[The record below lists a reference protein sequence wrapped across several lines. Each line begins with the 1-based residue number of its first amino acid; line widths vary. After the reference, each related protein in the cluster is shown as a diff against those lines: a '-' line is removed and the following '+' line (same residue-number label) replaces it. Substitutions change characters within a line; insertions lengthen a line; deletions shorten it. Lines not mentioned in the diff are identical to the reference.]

1 MAATI
6 KPRVMI
12 ADDEAHVRVLLRALL
27 KSMNCDVVGEAANGA
42 EAVELFEKI
51 KPHMLLLDI
60 NMPLK
65 TGDEV
70 LREIMARFPNAFVIM
85 LTSVADMESVEKCLG
100 LGAAHYIRKDTPPA
114 ELKAIIKQT
123 FQEFVRKRSNRDN
136 PA

>member
-1 MAATI
+1 
-6 KPRVMI
+6 MI

-42 EAVELFEKI
+42 EAVELFKKI

-70 LREIMARFPNAFVIM
+70 LREIMTQFPNAFVIM
-85 LTSVADMESVEKCLG
+85 LTSVADIESVEKCLK
-100 LGAAHYIRKDTPPA
+100 LGAANYIRKDTPPA
-114 ELKAIIKQT
+114 ELKSIIKET
-123 FQEFVRKRSNRDN
+123 FQAFVRKRSNN
-136 PA
+136 HNSA

>member
-1 MAATI
+1 MAAT

-27 KSMNCDVVGEAANGA
+27 KSMNCDVVGEAADGA
-42 EAVELFEKI
+42 EAVELFKKI

-70 LREIMARFPNAFVIM
+70 LREIMTQFPNAFVIM
-85 LTSVADMESVEKCLG
+85 LTSVADIESVEKCLK
-100 LGAAHYIRKDTPPA
+100 LGAANYIRKDTPPA
-114 ELKAIIKQT
+114 ELKSIIKET
-123 FQEFVRKRSNRDN
+123 FQDFVRKRSNNQN